1 MLTSYGRQKSTGYS
15 VGFAVSD
22 LHSLCEDLGIVTAFL
37 LDGGGSASMSV
48 TDGEGGYELTGRP
61 CDKDKDGNYG
71 KERAVVNSV
80 ILSYGHAAK
89 NAYVFDSAERI
100 DQVKKTDGLNAG
112 ISAYSLALAATGRLD
127 PSVEFAFLG
136 ANAASNG
143 YAAITVRADTGIA
156 QDIKLGIFVDVGDT
170 YTQTNEAYK
179 QLEFESTGEWQT
191 IVVKLSDLD
200 AWYGRI
206 FGMKLVLN
214 GSDGALPEGK
224 GIKITAIRFF
234 DTAENADAYA
244 NNPRTLGDAFPGDV
258 NSDGTL
264 DMKDVVLAV
273 RALAGWDIE
282 TDVCADYD
290 SDGNFNMKDLV
301 MIIRTLVNKK

>member
-1 MLTSYGRQKSTGYS
+1 M
-15 VGFAVSD
+15 
-22 LHSLCEDLGIVTAFL
+22 
-37 LDGGGSASMSV
+37 
-48 TDGEGGYELTGRP
+48 
-61 CDKDKDGNYG
+61 
-71 KERAVVNSV
+71 
-80 ILSYGHAAK
+80 
-89 NAYVFDSAERI
+89 
-100 DQVKKTDGLNAG
+100 
-112 ISAYSLALAATGRLD
+112 
-127 PSVEFAFLG
+127 
-136 ANAASNG
+136 
-143 YAAITVRADTGIA
+143 VRAYI
-156 QDIKLGIFVDVGDT
+156 
-170 YTQTNEAYK
+170 
-179 QLEFESTGEWQT
+179 
-191 IVVKLSDLD
+191 
-200 AWYGRI
+200 RC
-206 FGMKLVLN
+206 KLVLN